1 MAKKIGFV
9 ILVLFQLSVLVVGC
23 EDRVVE
29 VKIFP
34 EDADCQDARE
44 FRWYVKKYH
53 PEIWLE
59 YYGGTAIGAVD
70 SVIVALRTNWT
81 LVDSQAICS
90 TTTNRVNL
98 RVVTR

>member
-1 MAKKIGFV
+1 MRRLL
-9 ILVLFQLSVLVVGC
+9 LVMVLATLAALALGC

-44 FRWYVKKYH
+44 FRWYVKKNY
-53 PEIWLE
+53 PQIWLE

-90 TTTNRVNL
+90 TTENRVNL